1 MNRTTRFNI
10 KNFWIL
16 VSLAI
21 LVGTEVIGVALA
33 AGWAIAG
40 LMGFGP
46 TVGYVLM
53 AVFAMLGGYA
63 LLHFMRRAAKVE
75 PLRS

>member
-1 MNRTTRFNI
+1 MNRPTRFNL

-21 LVGTEVIGVALA
+21 LVGTELIGVALA

-40 LMGFGP
+40 LMGFSAS
-46 TVGYVLM
+46 VGYVLM
-53 AVFAMLGGYA
+53 GVFAMLGGYG
-63 LLHFMRRAAKVE
+63 LLLFLRRAAKVE